1 MLPSVVLKFS
11 PAGSAGLIDQLTT
24 GPPAVVGVSSVM
36 GTVALNEKL
45 DAPYETCDGAM
56 SSTAIETLPDVVVP
70 PDTIALTV

>member
-24 GPPAVVGVSSVM
+24 EPPAEVGVSFVL

-56 SSTAIETLPDVVVP
+56 SSTVIVR
-70 PDTIALTV
+70 LTVLWPPEFCAVTT